1 MMGKRK
7 IPNGESSDGVAV
19 AEDSGSDEVR
29 GPFLKGFPPQSGR
42 QQTWGLRLSV
52 FSALT

>member
-7 IPNGESSDGVAV
+7 APNSEPSDGVAV

-29 GPFLKGFPPQSGR
+29 GPFLKVPPQSGR
-42 QQTWGLRLSV
+42 HKLGAYARRS
-52 FSALT
+52 FPR

>member
-7 IPNGESSDGVAV
+7 VLNGEPSDGVAV

-29 GPFLKGFPPQSGR
+29 DP
-42 QQTWGLRLSV
+42 
-52 FSALT
+52 